1 MTTSVLWR
9 QGVPFEALAE
19 DGAAGPPGSDRLQ
32 WDGAK
37 AEQLDFMRRVYDRHV
52 ANASGQ
58 RTFVPSVPT
67 RDLAT
72 VENGQR
78 MRTAAAE
85 RCRAMLAAGRQALAA
100 EQAQS
105 KEAALKV
112 KEFGA
117 RSGYRSVET
126 QFSSWERTFR
136 TKYYP
141 DTKAQR
147 EKLEGGAHGAAAVTF
162 MARYVGGKLGAP
174 GFSLHNNGLAMD
186 FFTREGK
193 TELGPNTNQASI
205 TGWRASWLFSW
216 LSQHAAEFQ
225 FFQNTQINEPWHW
238 EFRAA
243 AAATEA
249 TVTAGRLQIDNAP
262 PLAAHKGSP
271 PELILHW
278 NDMPSVPD
286 VVDVVVHLH
295 GFSKHGVRMR
305 LDVHKEPDSGLDFT
319 DPTASGTV
327 GRTRPTL
334 GILPRGSH
342 LGETKYDF
350 PALQTKAGLDTLIDY
365 ALAQFATAVGAATV
379 GRGRFLLTAHS
390 GGGKTLASILGF
402 ADPDE
407 VHVFDAL
414 YWSADSLIRWV
425 RKRLARD
432 ITAVGASASALADA
446 GACRVVFTEPPPDKN
461 GTKPQSLAVHR
472 ALRKVW
478 ASSTGAEQILGSRYR
493 VERTGVGHPD
503 IPRRYG
509 WRLLTDAGAALP
521 KATAP

>member
-9 QGVPFEALAE
+9 EWVPFEALAE
-19 DGAAGPPGSDRLQ
+19 DGAAGPPSSDRLQ
-32 WDGAK
+32 WDGAT

-52 ANASGQ
+52 KNASAQ
-58 RTFVPSVPT
+58 RSFVPSVST

-78 MRTAAAE
+78 MRAAAAG
-85 RCRAMLAAGRQALAA
+85 RCRAMLTAGREALAA

-105 KEAALKV
+105 KEAPLKV

-141 DTKAQR
+141 DTQAQR
-147 EKLEGGAHGAAAVTF
+147 EKLEGGAHGPAAVTF
-162 MARYVGGKLGAP
+162 MARYVGGRLGAP

-186 FFTREGK
+186 FFTKEGK
-193 TELGPNTNQASI
+193 TELGPNTNAASI
-205 TGWRASWLFSW
+205 AGWRASWLFGW
-216 LSQHAAEFQ
+216 LSQRAAEFQ

-243 AAATEA
+243 AAPTEA
-249 TVTAGRLQIDNAP
+249 TVTAGRLQIDSAP
-262 PLAAHKGSP
+262 PLSAHKGTP
-271 PELILHW
+271 PDLILHW
-278 NDMPSVPD
+278 NDMASVPD
-286 VVDVVVHLH
+286 VVDIVVHLH

-305 LDVHKEPDSGLDFT
+305 LDVDKEPDSGLDFT
-319 DPTASGTV
+319 DPAAPGTV

-334 GILPRGSH
+334 GILPRGAHIEGS
-342 LGETKYDF
+342 KYDF
-350 PALQTKAGLDTLIDY
+350 PALQTSAGLDALIDY
-365 ALAQFATAVGAATV
+365 ALAQFATAVGAATMS
-379 GRGRFLLTAHS
+379 RGRFLLTAHS
-390 GGGKTLASILGF
+390 GGGKTLASVLSF

-425 RKRLARD
+425 RRRLARD
-432 ITAVGASASALADA
+432 IAAVGNSGAAPVDA
-446 GACRVVFTEPPPDKN
+446 GACRVVFTEPPPEKN

-472 ALRKVW
+472 ALQKVW
-478 ASSTGAEQILGSRYR
+478 ASSTGAESVLGSRYR
-493 VERTGVGHPD
+493 VQRTGVGHPD

-509 WRLLTDAGAALP
+509 WRLLADAGVTLP